1 MRTMS
6 KTNNINLLNF
16 FSVRAESVVTTG
28 YGRYFSAF
36 LYTMREFIEVKIVV
50 KLTNRQIF

>member
-1 MRTMS
+1 MS
-6 KTNNINLLNF
+6 KTNNINLLHF